1 MQIRVSYSQLI
12 SGPGYNNQR
21 AEAEITLTPED
32 IVLNDGYVYA
42 FQWAWRKVKA
52 EVHEQLGIVP
62 DKHDDDIP
70 F

>member
-32 IVLNDGYVYA
+32 IVLNGGYVHA
-42 FQWAWRKVKA
+42 FQWAWRQVRT
-52 EVHEQLGIVP
+52 EVQKQLGIVTA
-62 DKHDDDIP
+62 DDDQDIP